1 MIGMGAVVLS
11 LVGWLQIVVGDG
23 FVAMLI
29 YRLMAHEWLWQSM
42 RKKPP
47 WAFSMSANGWSF
59 SGNGQNPLETM
70 KKMAD
75 DLLNPKPLSIDEKID
90 KKLEQTIDKT
100 TDKIIELMLSDAQ
113 LQKQLQK
120 QVFEKLKSRMENGSK
135 KK

>member
-1 MIGMGAVVLS
+1 M
-11 LVGWLQIVVGDG
+11 
-23 FVAMLI
+23 
-29 YRLMAHEWLWQSM
+29 HEWPWQTM
-42 RKKPP
+42 KKKPP
-47 WAFSMSANGWSF
+47 WAFSISANGWSF

-90 KKLEQTIDKT
+90 KKLEQTLDKT
-100 TDKIIELMLSDAQ
+100 TDKIIELMLSDAR
-113 LQKQLQK
+113 LQKRLQK